1 MKQEEIKV
9 NIDIND
15 EPIKKLKKS
24 IDETIESAEELAEAL
39 PQMIFKNNKNVYI
52 TINHFKEDSGIKE
65 EVKWIDQ

>member
-15 EPIKKLKKS
+15 EPIKKLKKN

-52 TINHFKEDSGIKE
+52 TINHFKEHSVIKE
-65 EVKWIDQ
+65 

>member
-9 NIDIND
+9 NFDI
-15 EPIKKLKKS
+15 IKRFKKS

>member
-24 IDETIESAEELAEAL
+24 IDETIESAEELA
-39 PQMIFKNNKNVYI
+39 
-52 TINHFKEDSGIKE
+52 
-65 EVKWIDQ
+65 

>member
-65 EVKWIDQ
+65 EVKWIGQ

>member
-15 EPIKKLKKS
+15 EPIKKFKKN

-52 TINHFKEDSGIKE
+52 TINHFKEDSKIKE
-65 EVKWIDQ
+65 

>member
-39 PQMIFKNNKNVYI
+39 PQMIFKNNKNVDI

>member
-9 NIDIND
+9 NFDIND